1 MATSLAKQL
10 LKLKLPE
17 SQAGAKKQIASLL
30 FDPKVAATFDKDTFY
45 ALGMYSFYIIVYS
58 ISLKQFQL

>member
-17 SQAGAKKQIASLL
+17 SQVGVKRLPPSLL
-30 FDPKVAATFDKDTFY
+30 FDPKVAASFDKDTFY
-45 ALGMYSFYIIVYS
+45 ALG
-58 ISLKQFQL
+58 K